1 MCSLGSMSQTDP
13 LRVTPEAF
21 RHALAHWSTGVAVLA
36 CRLEDQ
42 VYAMTV
48 TSLASVSLTPPLVL
62 VSVGRQSRC
71 HDPIIRAGSWAVSI
85 LAADQGDLGRR
96 FAAPGRAYE
105 AQFVGVAATDAPF
118 SAAPVL
124 DGCLAWLDCQTVA
137 LHEAGDHT
145 IVVGEVAHT
154 GPLYSGGDG
163 LSESSVRE
171 PLTYYRSSFSDG
183 GRRSVARP
191 Q

>member
-1 MCSLGSMSQTDP
+1 MCSLGSMSQTEP

-71 HDPIIRAGSWAVSI
+71 HDPIIRAGSWAVS
-85 LAADQGDLGRR
+85 AARPPRR
-96 FAAPGRAYE
+96 PAFAAPGRAYE

-154 GPLYSGGDG
+154 GPLHSGGDG
-163 LSESSVRE
+163 LGESSVRE

>member
-1 MCSLGSMSQTDP
+1 MCSLGSMSQAEP
-13 LRVTPEAF
+13 LGSQGIVRVTPEAF
-21 RHALAHWSTGVAVLA
+21 RHALAHWSTGIAVLA

-48 TSLASVSLTPPLVL
+48 TSLASVSLVPPLVL

-96 FAAPGRAYE
+96 FAVSGRAYE
-105 AQFVGVAATDAPF
+105 TQFVGVAATDAPF

-154 GPLYSGGDG
+154 GPLHSGGDG

-171 PLTYYRSSFSDG
+171 PLTYYRSSFSDIPS
-183 GRRSVARP
+183 R
-191 Q
+191 